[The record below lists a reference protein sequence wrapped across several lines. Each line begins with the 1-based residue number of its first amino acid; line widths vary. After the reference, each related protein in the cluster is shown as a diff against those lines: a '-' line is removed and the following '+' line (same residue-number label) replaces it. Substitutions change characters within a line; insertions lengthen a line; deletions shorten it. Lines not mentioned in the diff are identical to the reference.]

1 MDPVDVAGVLAEGI
15 VKQDAED
22 ADHAAIDE
30 AAAGADAGGAADA
43 DAKGD
48 DAAADADADAGAAA
62 PLPPPA
68 GGAVD
73 DDVVPVYVNLPMP
86 QAEAAALGPRAATRC
101 HALSNAE
108 AALLLKGFAQQERAA
123 NPAFEPSAA
132 QQRAAKYAERMGGS
146 RNADAV
152 VRMRE

>member
-1 MDPVDVAGVLAEGI
+1 MDPADMAGALAEGI
-15 VKQDAED
+15 VKQDADD
-22 ADHAAIDE
+22 ADHAAVDN
-30 AAAGADAGGAADA
+30 AAADADAGGAAAVEAVDA
-43 DAKGD
+43 DAKKD
-48 DAAADADADAGAAA
+48 EEDAAPAAAAA
-62 PLPPPA
+62 PLPA
-68 GGAVD
+68 QAD

-86 QAEAAALGPRAATRC
+86 QAEAAALGRGAATRC

-146 RNADAV
+146 RNPDAV